1 MTKMDI
7 KPKSIE
13 VNIKNEPNVEFSIH
27 DTELLLRVLLETQ
40 YSCRDVAQATDTIA
54 KVRAVHD
61 RLLKKR
67 ELIK

>member
-27 DTELLLRVLLETQ
+27 DTELLLRVLLETL
-40 YSCRDVAQATDTIA
+40 YSGRDVAQATDTIA
-54 KVRAVHD
+54 KVREVHD

>member
-1 MTKMDI
+1 MTKVARN
-7 KPKSIE
+7 PKSVE
-13 VNIKNEPNVEFSIH
+13 VKLPNEPNVTFSIH

-40 YSCRDVAQATDTIA
+40 YSGRDVAQATDTIA
-54 KVRAVHD
+54 KVREVHD

>member
-7 KPKSIE
+7 DPKSIE
-13 VNIKNEPNVEFSIH
+13 VNIKNQPNVEFSIH

-40 YSCRDVAQATDTIA
+40 YSGRDVAQATDTIA
-54 KVRAVHD
+54 KVREVHE

>member
-1 MTKMDI
+1 MSKIDME
-7 KPKSIE
+7 PKSIE
-13 VNIKNEPNVEFSIH
+13 VNIKNQPNVEFSIH

-40 YSCRDVAQATDTIA
+40 YSGRDVAQATDTIA
-54 KVRAVHD
+54 KVREVHD

>member
-1 MTKMDI
+1 MSKMDI
-7 KPKSIE
+7 EPKSIE
-13 VNIKNEPNVEFSIH
+13 VNIKNQPNVEFSIH

-40 YSCRDVAQATDTIA
+40 YSGRDVAQATDTIA
-54 KVRAVHD
+54 KVREVHD

>member
-13 VNIKNEPNVEFSIH
+13 VNIKNQPNVEFSVH

-40 YSCRDVAQATDTIA
+40 YSGRDVAQATDTIA
-54 KVRAVHD
+54 KVREVHD

>member
-1 MTKMDI
+1 MSKIDME
-7 KPKSIE
+7 PKSIE

-40 YSCRDVAQATDTIA
+40 YSGRDVAQATDTIA
-54 KVRAVHD
+54 KVREVHD